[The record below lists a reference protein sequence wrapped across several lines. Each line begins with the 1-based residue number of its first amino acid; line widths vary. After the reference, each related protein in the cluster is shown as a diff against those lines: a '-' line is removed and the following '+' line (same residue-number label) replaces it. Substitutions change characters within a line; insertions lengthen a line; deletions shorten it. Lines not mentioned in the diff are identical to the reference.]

1 MFENVTTVHISI
13 VTAIGAFFVS
23 ALSIFC
29 GYLLILNGTSH
40 GEVGL
45 SISGDGWQVNF
56 FSFVPGVAF
65 AFFGAFIAWR
75 ALTTLIKNG

>member
-1 MFENVTTVHISI
+1 MFEDVTTVHISI

-23 ALSIFC
+23 ALSILF
-29 GYLLILNGTSH
+29 GYLLILNGTPH

-45 SISGDGWQVNF
+45 SICGNGWHVNF

-65 AFFGAFIAWR
+65 ALFGSFIAWR
-75 ALTTLIKNG
+75 ALTTLIKKG